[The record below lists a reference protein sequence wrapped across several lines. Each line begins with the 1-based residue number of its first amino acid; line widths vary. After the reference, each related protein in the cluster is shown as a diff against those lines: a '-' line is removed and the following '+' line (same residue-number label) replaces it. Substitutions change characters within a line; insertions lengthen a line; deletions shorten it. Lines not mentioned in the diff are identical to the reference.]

1 MSLAAPES
9 EGASGGSRDEP
20 ARARNYPI
28 FAWFARHCR
37 PPACSS
43 REVSLTKIIGVSRGM
58 GEPLLTETRVFFTIS
73 LILGRSWRLRSS
85 DRGYFVINSNNGEYL

>member
-43 REVSLTKIIGVSRGM
+43 REVSLTKIIGVPRGM
-58 GEPLLTETRVFFTIS
+58 GEPLLTKTRVFFFYDFADS
-73 LILGRSWRLRSS
+73 WKILEIKIIKSRILC
-85 DRGYFVINSNNGEYL
+85 D

>member
-28 FAWFARHCR
+28 FAWFARYCR

-43 REVSLTKIIGVSRGM
+43 REVSLTKIIGVPRGM
-58 GEPLLTETRVFFTIS
+58 GEPLLTKTRVFF
-73 LILGRSWRLRSS
+73 LRF
-85 DRGYFVINSNNGEYL
+85 R